1 LLIKSFCFFF
11 QKEDFLLSGCATLA
25 TINND
30 HFNTFFFDKWPKEQA
45 SFFEKKKQKTFYSN
59 GVEVDR

>member
-1 LLIKSFCFFF
+1 MRYPR
-11 QKEDFLLSGCATLA
+11 
-25 TINND
+25 ND